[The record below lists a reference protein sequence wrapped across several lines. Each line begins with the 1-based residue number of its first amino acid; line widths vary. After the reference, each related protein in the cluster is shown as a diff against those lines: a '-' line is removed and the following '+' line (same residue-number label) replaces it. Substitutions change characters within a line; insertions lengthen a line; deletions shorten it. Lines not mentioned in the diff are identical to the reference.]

1 MLIIISRSRYNQCTK
16 KEIMIAICTMTIWR
30 SRISS
35 CLSPS
40 RYPTKL
46 YYILRHWRHCSPI
59 GKMLKSE
66 CAVMGTDHS
75 RSILS
80 DYGGDTR
87 TPVSLGDAMA
97 DIIMPFPILN
107 TLRQPYMST
116 IPAFHQHNVKTI
128 TILWIWLY
136 HPNCL
141 VRQRSANWITAH
153 CIDRQLHCRI
163 LPEWTEKCW
172 ITANSKVPLP
182 YKVALPGGLK
192 SIKPDHHLGSGN
204 CGRGP
209 TKYGHR
215 RQKGGSKSNSEHAQW
230 QFRTSGFSNFLFGV
244 GQEYGL
250 EDRREISI
258 SAIRSCTQTSETH
271 VKK

>member
-16 KEIMIAICTMTIWR
+16 KEIIAICTITIWR

-46 YYILRHWRHCSPI
+46 YILRHWRQCSPI

-107 TLRQPYMST
+107 TLRHTCRQSLHFINTTSKRSPY
-116 IPAFHQHNVKTI
+116 
-128 TILWIWLY
+128 Y
-136 HPNCL
+136 
-141 VRQRSANWITAH
+141 
-153 CIDRQLHCRI
+153 
-163 LPEWTEKCW
+163 
-172 ITANSKVPLP
+172 
-182 YKVALPGGLK
+182 
-192 SIKPDHHLGSGN
+192 GSD
-204 CGRGP
+204 
-209 TKYGHR
+209 YII
-215 RQKGGSKSNSEHAQW
+215 QI
-230 QFRTSGFSNFLFGV
+230 V
-244 GQEYGL
+244 
-250 EDRREISI
+250 
-258 SAIRSCTQTSETH
+258 
-271 VKK
+271 